1 MGDRKRYDTLDVIRI
16 IASFFVV
23 LVHIHLPSPVTAPS
37 MAIARFAVPFSI
49 LSAVIFSAILLTILR
64 PRL

>member
-37 MAIARFAVPFSI
+37 MAIARFAVPFFYLISGYF
-49 LSAVIFSAILLTILR
+49 LCD
-64 PRL
+64 P